1 MIQIRTNYGFE
12 KIFKSSQRFVFK
24 THFSLKMQ
32 VQVSTKL
39 PDNLIKTLFYPNY
52 SIVTKWGEK

>member
-32 VQVSTKL
+32 VSTKW
-39 PDNLIKTLFYPNY
+39 PDNLIKTLFYPIY